1 MDEEQSR
8 LIKDRLKTRLHPDE
22 AAQVECR
29 IDFSD
34 REGGGIKF
42 SAKGFA
48 DVVKDDTVYELKFVS
63 ELTHE
68 HFLQCACYMTA
79 MDLQKGILWN
89 TRDNT
94 LYGIEIPNRRAF
106 LDAVTRAVTKGVM
119 EAYHNPVQSLP
130 EHADPFAVID
140 TETNWN
146 DEVMS
151 IGVVIADSKS
161 WKK

>member
-68 HFLQCACYMTA
+68 HFFTVRL
-79 MDLQKGILWN
+79 
-89 TRDNT
+89 
-94 LYGIEIPNRRAF
+94 LYDCNGF
-106 LDAVTRAVTKGVM
+106 TKGNFM
-119 EAYHNPVQSLP
+119 EY
-130 EHADPFAVID
+130 ER
-140 TETNWN
+140 
-146 DEVMS
+146 
-151 IGVVIADSKS
+151 
-161 WKK
+161 